1 MWQLKIN
8 YHSVEHSIEVNSA
21 TPGRALAVGKPN
33 RSWRFALVYDADAGN
48 CSGDTRLELHMCS
61 KNTVEVNASFAL
73 AVVNQNTA
81 TAFVDGIATST
92 VLNQV
97 VMCVA
102 QASDNQS

>member
-1 MWQLKIN
+1 MMLM
-8 YHSVEHSIEVNSA
+8 
-21 TPGRALAVGKPN
+21 RAIV
-33 RSWRFALVYDADAGN
+33 LVILGWS
-48 CSGDTRLELHMCS
+48 CTCVQ
-61 KNTVEVNASFAL
+61 KTVEVNASFAL

-81 TAFVDGIATST
+81 TAFVDSIATST